1 MKKIFFLLLSISI
14 YSQNLFPFKENS
26 LWGYKNE
33 NSKVVIKPEYYL
45 AKKFINDYAIVG
57 KNDSL
62 GIINKENKVIL
73 PFKFNMLQ
81 YLNPT
86 TYLYGYQSKYFGE
99 FSIGII
105 DLNGNKLTPP
115 LYYNINFRDNKYFV
129 TIKNDKEILDGPLSG
144 MKEDETK
151 YGVLDINGKTLIP
164 VVYDYSKSVDF
175 DRIVMTDQKNNMEIL
190 FDNRGNKLTNEKFN
204 SINLFYDGISDVRIN
219 SQCGYINKEGKIIIP
234 VSYSAC
240 YPFYKDKAIVSQNF
254 KFVIIDKN
262 ANPLTESL
270 SYEEMKK
277 YLESQQLQ
285 IMFDDFR
292 FMNRKN

>member
-115 LYYNINFRDNKYFV
+115 LYYNINFLDNKYFV
-129 TIKNDKEILDGPLSG
+129 TIKNDKEIL
-144 MKEDETK
+144 
-151 YGVLDINGKTLIP
+151 
-164 VVYDYSKSVDF
+164 
-175 DRIVMTDQKNNMEIL
+175 
-190 FDNRGNKLTNEKFN
+190 
-204 SINLFYDGISDVRIN
+204 
-219 SQCGYINKEGKIIIP
+219 
-234 VSYSAC
+234 
-240 YPFYKDKAIVSQNF
+240 
-254 KFVIIDKN
+254 
-262 ANPLTESL
+262 
-270 SYEEMKK
+270 KK
-277 YLESQQLQ
+277 
-285 IMFDDFR
+285 
-292 FMNRKN
+292 